1 MADRTS
7 KIEENILSGFT
18 HTLEGGLF
26 MMEIGAMVQDQALAA
41 VETYKTALKN
51 PEMKKSLFIIRKE
64 AKPMGAPARV
74 FIKGMEACDDKHILA
89 SALVFPSIS
98 VMHLAK
104 MMTPVDE
111 TDIQFFMDRKKAVAW
126 LEAWES
132 KTQSKEWLK
141 AHKE

>member
-1 MADRTS
+1 MNTKA
-7 KIEENILSGFT
+7 IEEDVLSGVT
-18 HTLEGGLF
+18 HNLEGGLF
-26 MMEIGAMVQDQALAA
+26 TMEIGGIGQGEALAA
-41 VETYKTALKN
+41 VDVYKTALKN

-64 AKPMGAPARV
+64 AKPMGAPARI

-111 TDIQFFMDRKKAVAW
+111 TDIQFFMDRGKAVAW

-132 KTQSKEWLK
+132 KAQSKEWLQANK
-141 AHKE
+141 D